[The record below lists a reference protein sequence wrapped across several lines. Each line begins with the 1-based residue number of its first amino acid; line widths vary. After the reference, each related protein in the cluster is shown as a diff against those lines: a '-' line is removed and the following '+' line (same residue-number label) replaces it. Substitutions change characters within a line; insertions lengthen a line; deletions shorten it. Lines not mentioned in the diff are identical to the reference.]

1 MKTKTNCKAG
11 GLATTN
17 HSETLVRDNGKGL
30 KVRTN
35 CKAGGGNSQHNETLV
50 RDNGKNLKVKTG
62 LRAGKK
68 ATS

>member
-1 MKTKTNCKAG
+1 MRIKTNCKAG
-11 GLATTN
+11 GKDLN
-17 HSETLVRDNGKGL
+17 
-30 KVRTN
+30 
-35 CKAGGGNSQHNETLV
+35 HNETLV